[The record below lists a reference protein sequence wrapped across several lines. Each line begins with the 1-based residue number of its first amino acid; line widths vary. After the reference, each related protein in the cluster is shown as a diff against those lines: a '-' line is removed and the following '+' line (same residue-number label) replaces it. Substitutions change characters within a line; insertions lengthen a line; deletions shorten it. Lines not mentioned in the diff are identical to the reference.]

1 MIEIPVEKQS
11 VEVHDLTVVYDQK
24 PALWDIDFQLPKG
37 KLIGIIGPNGSGKST
52 LIKSIMEIID
62 KSSGWV
68 KIFGKDIDKVRHKVS
83 YVPQRESVDWDF
95 PTNVMDVVLM
105 GRYGRKSLFR
115 RTNKEDRKIAI
126 NALEKVGMLPF
137 AKRQIAQL
145 SGGQQQRVFMARAL
159 AEQAELYLMDEPF
172 AGVDAATENSIF
184 QVFQEIR
191 DSGKTMMVVH
201 HDLQSAAKYFDWIVL
216 MNTRLVAVGSIEEVF
231 TKENMEEAYGGQLSV
246 LNQVHEILR
255 QKNYPIREKR

>member
-1 MIEIPVEKQS
+1 MREIPLNEQS
-11 VEVHDLTVVYDQK
+11 VEVHDLTVVYDRK
-24 PALWDIDFQLPKG
+24 PALWDIDFVLPKG
-37 KLIGIIGPNGSGKST
+37 KLIGVIGPNGSGKST
-52 LIKSIMEIID
+52 LIKSMMGIVP

-68 KIFGKDIDKVRHKVS
+68 KIFGENIDKVRHKVS

-95 PTNVMDVVLM
+95 PTNVEDVVMM
-105 GRYGRKSLFR
+105 GRYGRKNLLKRATKGDHIIVEESL
-115 RTNKEDRKIAI
+115 K
-126 NALEKVGMLPF
+126 KVGMWPF
-137 AKRQIAQL
+137 KDRQIAQL

-184 QVFQEIR
+184 KVFQEIR

-216 MNTRLVAVGSIEEVF
+216 LNTRLVAYGPIQDVF
-231 TKENMEEAYGGQLSV
+231 TKEYMEEAYGGQLSV
-246 LNQVHEILR
+246 LHQVHEILR
-255 QKNYPIREKR
+255 QKHYPIREKR

>member
-1 MIEIPVEKQS
+1 MNEIPVEEQS
-11 VEVHDLTVVYDQK
+11 IEVHDLTVVYDRK

-37 KLIGIIGPNGSGKST
+37 KLIGVIGPNGSGKST
-52 LIKSIMEIID
+52 LIKAIMGIVE
-62 KSSGWV
+62 KSSGWASL
-68 KIFGKDIDKVRHKVS
+68 FGTDIDQVRHKVS

-105 GRYGRKSLFR
+105 GRYGRKGLFR
-115 RTNKEDRKIAI
+115 RTSAEDKRIAKES
-126 NALEKVGMLPF
+126 LEQVGMYEF
-137 AKRQIAQL
+137 KNRQIAQL

-159 AEQAELYLMDEPF
+159 AEQAELYLLDEPF

-184 QVFQEIR
+184 EVFQQVR
-191 DSGKTMMVVH
+191 NSGKTMLVIH

-216 MNTRLVAVGSIEEVF
+216 LNTHLVAYGPIEDVF
-231 TKENMEEAYGGQLSV
+231 TKEHMEEAYGGQLSV

-255 QKNYPIREKR
+255 QKEYPIREK

>member
-1 MIEIPVEKQS
+1 MNEIPVEEQS
-11 VEVHDLTVVYDQK
+11 IEVHDLTVVYDRK

-37 KLIGIIGPNGSGKST
+37 KLIGVIGPNGSGKST
-52 LIKSIMEIID
+52 LIKAIMGIVE
-62 KSSGWV
+62 KSSGWASL
-68 KIFGKDIDKVRHKVS
+68 FGNDIDQVRHKVS

-105 GRYGRKSLFR
+105 GRYGRKGLFR
-115 RTNKEDRKIAI
+115 RTSAEDKRIAKES
-126 NALEKVGMLPF
+126 LEQVGMYEF
-137 AKRQIAQL
+137 KNRQIAQL

-159 AEQAELYLMDEPF
+159 AEQAELYLLDEPF

-184 QVFQEIR
+184 EVFQQVR
-191 DSGKTMMVVH
+191 DSGKTMLVIH

-216 MNTRLVAVGSIEEVF
+216 LNTHLVAYGPIEDVF
-231 TKENMEEAYGGQLSV
+231 TKEHMEEAYGGQLSV

-255 QKNYPIREKR
+255 QKEYPIREK